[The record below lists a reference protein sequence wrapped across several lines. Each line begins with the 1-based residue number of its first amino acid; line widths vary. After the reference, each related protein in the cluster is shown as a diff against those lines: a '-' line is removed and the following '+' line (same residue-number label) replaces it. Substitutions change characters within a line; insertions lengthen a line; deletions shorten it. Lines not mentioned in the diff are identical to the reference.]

1 MAVDEK
7 IRKAAVAGRFYPSS
21 PKELR
26 DDVERYLAAA
36 APSDAS
42 ASTAVNIMVA
52 PHAGYVFSAPVAAG
66 VYSRASRS
74 ARTVILIG
82 PSHHK
87 RFDGVHVTD
96 ARYYETPLGKV
107 EVNREIN
114 EKLSKNPLCLRAS
127 GAEESEHCLEVQL
140 PFLQVI
146 LGGGKFTIVPLIT
159 GNVGAKAVAEML
171 LPFIDDTAMVVASSD
186 LSHYQPQRDA
196 RDIDDATISTVISG
210 NADGFMEACGDT
222 AIRVVME
229 IAAKRGLAAELID
242 ARTSYDTAPEYGDPH
257 RVVGYA
263 AIAFVKRSAAGDTA
277 ESFNRQEKEYM
288 LKLARETLTAAVRGG
303 GDTQPSPPKPKS
315 ELSRLAQNYGCF
327 VTLNSHGQLRGCI
340 GNIEP
345 IKPLYKGIADNAIN
359 AAFHDPRFPRVKAA
373 ELGEIKIEVSVLT
386 KPAPLGAKSADE
398 ILKKLVPFEHGV
410 ILKLGS
416 RQSTFLPQVW
426 EQLPDKVMF
435 LEHLAMKAGAGRD
448 DWKRADVWVYRAV
461 HFEEGGE

>member
-7 IRKAAVAGRFYPSS
+7 IRKAAVAGQFYPAS
-21 PKELR
+21 PEELR
-26 DDVERYLAAA
+26 GDVEKYLAAA
-36 APSDAS
+36 APTAS
-42 ASTAVNIMVA
+42 VTPSVNILVA
-52 PHAGYVFSAPVAAG
+52 PHAGYVFSAPVAAA
-66 VYSRASRS
+66 VYASVS
-74 ARTVILIG
+74 KNVRTVILIG
-82 PSHHK
+82 PSHRK

-107 EVNREIN
+107 EVNQEIN
-114 EKLSKNPLCLRAS
+114 AKLSKHPLCLRAA
-127 GAEESEHCLEVQL
+127 GAEEKEHCLEVQL

-146 LGGGKFTIVPLIT
+146 LGAGKFTIVPLIT

-171 LPFIDDTAMVVASSD
+171 LPFIDDTALVVASSD
-186 LSHYQPQRDA
+186 LSHYQPQKDA
-196 RDIDDATISTVISG
+196 RDIDDATISTVVSG
-210 NADGFMEACGDT
+210 NAGGFMEACGET
-222 AIRVVME
+222 AIRVAME

-242 ARTSYDTAPEYGDPH
+242 ARTSYETAPEYGDPH

-263 AIAFVKRSAAGDTA
+263 AIAFVKSDAADGGA
-277 ESFNRQEKEYM
+277 EDFNRQEKDYM
-288 LKLARETLTAAVRGG
+288 LKLARETLTSAVRDG
-303 GDTQPSPPKPKS
+303 TPPPPSKPKP

-345 IKPLYKGIADNAIN
+345 IKPLYKGIADNAVN

-373 ELGEIKIEVSVLT
+373 ELGDIKIEVSVLT

-398 ILKKLVPFEHGV
+398 ILEKLKPFEHGV
-410 ILKLGS
+410 ILKMGS

-448 DWKRADVWVYRAV
+448 DWKRADVWVYKAV
-461 HFEEGGE
+461 HFAEGGE

>member
-1 MAVDEK
+1 MPVDEK
-7 IRKAAVAGRFYPSS
+7 IRKPAVAGRFYPAS

-26 DDVERYLAAA
+26 DDVEKYLAAA
-36 APSDAS
+36 T
-42 ASTAVNIMVA
+42 STNTSVSTPVNILIA
-52 PHAGYVFSAPVAAG
+52 PHAGYVFSGAVAANA
-66 VYSRASRS
+66 YARASRNVK
-74 ARTVILIG
+74 TVILIG

-96 ARYYETPLGKV
+96 ARYYETPLGNV
-107 EVNREIN
+107 EIN
-114 EKLSKNPLCLRAS
+114 QDINAKLSKHPLCLRAS
-127 GAEESEHCLEVQL
+127 GAEDAEHCLEVQL
-140 PFLQVI
+140 PFLQV
-146 LGGGKFTIVPLIT
+146 LLKKFTIVPLIT

-171 LPFIDDTAMVVASSD
+171 LPFVDDTTLVVASSD
-186 LSHYQPQRDA
+186 LSHYQPQKDA

-210 NADGFMEACGDT
+210 NVDGFMEACGET

-229 IAAKRGLAAELID
+229 IAAKRGLTAELID
-242 ARTSYDTAPEYGDPH
+242 ARTSYETAPEYGDPY

-263 AIAFVKRSAAGDTA
+263 AIAFVKSSAAGGGA
-277 ESFNRQEKEYM
+277 ENFSRQEKDYM
-288 LKLARETLTAAVRGG
+288 LKLARETISTAVRGG
-303 GDTQPSPPKPKS
+303 EMLPPPKPTQP
-315 ELSRLAQNYGCF
+315 ELSRLLQNYGCF

-373 ELGEIKIEVSVLT
+373 ELTDINIEVSVLT
-386 KPAPLGAKSADE
+386 KPAPLGAKSPDD
-398 ILKKLVPFEHGV
+398 ILKKLIPFEHGV

-461 HFEEGGE
+461 HFAEGGE

>member
-7 IRKAAVAGRFYPSS
+7 IRKAAVAGRFYPAS

-26 DDVERYLAAA
+26 DDVEKYLAAA
-36 APSDAS
+36 A
-42 ASTAVNIMVA
+42 STTPPVNIMIA
-52 PHAGYVFSAPVAAG
+52 PHAGYVFSAAVAACA
-66 VYSRASRS
+66 YARASRV

-96 ARYYETPLGKV
+96 AKYYETPLGKV
-107 EVNREIN
+107 EVNQEIN
-114 EKLSKNPLCLRAS
+114 SKLSKNPLCLRAP
-127 GAEESEHCLEVQL
+127 GAEENEHCLEVQL

-146 LGGGKFTIVPLIT
+146 LGAGKFTIVPLIT

-171 LPFIDDTAMVVASSD
+171 SPFIDDTTMVVASSD
-186 LSHYQPQRDA
+186 LSHYQPQSDA
-196 RDIDDATISTVISG
+196 RDIDDATISTVVSG
-210 NADGFMEACGDT
+210 NSDGFMEACGET
-222 AIRVVME
+222 AMRVVME
-229 IAAKRGLAAELID
+229 IAAKRGLAAELVD
-242 ARTSYDTAPEYGDPH
+242 ARTSYETAPEYGDPH

-263 AIAFVKRSAAGDTA
+263 AIVFTKNDASGGGA
-277 ESFNRQEKEYM
+277 EDFNQQEKDYM
-288 LKLARETLTAAVRGG
+288 LKLARETLSSAVHDGKI
-303 GDTQPSPPKPKS
+303 TPPSKPKP
-315 ELSRLAQNYGCF
+315 ELSRLAQNFGCF

-345 IKPLYKGIADNAIN
+345 IKPLYKGIADNAVN
-359 AAFHDPRFPRVKAA
+359 AAFHDPRFPEVKAS
-373 ELGEIKIEVSVLT
+373 ELGDIKIEVSVLT
-386 KPAPLGAKSADE
+386 KPAPLGAKSPDE
-398 ILKKLVPFEHGV
+398 ILNKLIPFEHGV

-435 LEHLAMKAGAGRD
+435 LEHLAIKAGAGRN

-461 HFEEGGE
+461 HFAEGGE

>member
-1 MAVDEK
+1 MSVDEK
-7 IRKAAVAGRFYPSS
+7 IRKAAVAGRFYPAS
-21 PKELR
+21 PEELR
-26 DDVERYLAAA
+26 SDVEKYLAAA
-36 APSDAS
+36 APPSVPPS
-42 ASTAVNIMVA
+42 VNILIA
-52 PHAGYVFSAPVAAG
+52 PHAGYVFSGAVAASA
-66 VYSRASRS
+66 YARASRS

-87 RFDGVHVTD
+87 RFDGVHVTG
-96 ARYYETPLGKV
+96 ARYYETPLGRV

-114 EKLSKNPLCLRAS
+114 EKLSKHPLCLRAA
-127 GAEESEHCLEVQL
+127 GAEESEHCLEVQI

-146 LGGGKFTIVPLIT
+146 LGEGKFTIVPLIT

-171 LPFIDDTAMVVASSD
+171 LPFIDDTTMVVASSD

-210 NADGFMEACGDT
+210 NAEGFMEACGET

-242 ARTSYDTAPEYGDPH
+242 ARTSYETAPEYGDPH

-263 AIAFVKRSAAGDTA
+263 AIAFVKSGAAGDVA
-277 ESFNRQEKEYM
+277 EDFNQKEKEYM

-303 GDTQPSPPKPKS
+303 DMHPSPPKPKA
-315 ELSRLAQNYGCF
+315 ELSRLVQNYGCF

-359 AAFHDPRFPRVKAA
+359 AAFHDPRFPKVRAA

-386 KPAPLGAKSADE
+386 RPAPLGAKSADE

-435 LEHLAMKAGAGRD
+435 LEHLAMKAGSERYD
-448 DWKRADVWVYRAV
+448 AV
-461 HFEEGGE
+461 RP

>member
-7 IRKAAVAGRFYPSS
+7 IRKAAVAGRFYPAS

-26 DDVERYLAAA
+26 GDVEKYLAVA
-36 APSDAS
+36 
-42 ASTAVNIMVA
+42 ASTTPPVNILIA
-52 PHAGYVFSAPVAAG
+52 PHAGYVFSAAVAA
-66 VYSRASRS
+66 YAYARASRA

-96 ARYYETPLGKV
+96 AKYYETPLGKV
-107 EVNREIN
+107 EVNQEISS
-114 EKLSKNPLCLRAS
+114 KLSKNPLCLRAP
-127 GAEESEHCLEVQL
+127 GAEENEHCLEVQI

-146 LGGGKFTIVPLIT
+146 LGAGKFTIVPLIT

-171 LPFIDDTAMVVASSD
+171 SPFIDDTTMVVASSD
-186 LSHYQPQRDA
+186 LSHYQPQSDA
-196 RDIDDATISTVISG
+196 RDIDDATISTVVSG
-210 NADGFMEACGDT
+210 NSDGFMEACGET
-222 AIRVVME
+222 AMRVVME
-229 IAAKRGLAAELID
+229 IAAKRGLVAELVD
-242 ARTSYDTAPEYGDPH
+242 ARTSYETAPEYGDPH

-263 AIAFVKRSAAGDTA
+263 AIVFTKNDASSGGEED
-277 ESFNRQEKEYM
+277 FNRQEKDYM
-288 LKLARETLTAAVRGG
+288 LKLARETLSSAVRDGKI
-303 GDTQPSPPKPKS
+303 TPPSKPKP
-315 ELSRLAQNYGCF
+315 ELSRLARNYGCF

-345 IKPLYKGIADNAIN
+345 IKPLYKGIADNAVN
-359 AAFHDPRFPRVKAA
+359 AAFHDPRFPEVKSA
-373 ELGEIKIEVSVLT
+373 ELGDIKIEVSVLT
-386 KPAPLGAKSADE
+386 KPAPLGAKSPDE

-435 LEHLAMKAGAGRD
+435 LEHLAMKAGAGRN

-461 HFEEGGE
+461 HFAEGGE